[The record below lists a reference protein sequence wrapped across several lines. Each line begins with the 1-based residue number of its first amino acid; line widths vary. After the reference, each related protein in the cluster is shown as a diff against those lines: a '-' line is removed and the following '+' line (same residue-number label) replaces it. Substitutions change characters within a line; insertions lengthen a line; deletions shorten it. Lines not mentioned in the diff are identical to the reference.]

1 MAHKILI
8 VDDEPD
14 LESLVRQKFR
24 RQVREGRYE
33 LAFAQ
38 NGKLALE
45 KLAEDESIGMVLSDI
60 NMPVMDGLTLL
71 AKVEALNRG
80 LKTVIVS
87 AYGDMKNIRT
97 AMNRGAFDFVT
108 KPVDYEDLEIT
119 IEKTLQEI
127 EGIKRAQRERQQ
139 LVSIQQELSVAAR
152 IQLSLMPNNFPAFPE
167 RKDFD
172 LFAAMVPAK
181 EVGGDFYD
189 FFLIDDDRLAI
200 IIGDVSGKGVPAAIF
215 MAVVRTLLRGA
226 SLLKLPAGE
235 CLTYVNSALT
245 RQSDSGMFVTI
256 FYAVLNTKTGE
267 LEYSSAGHNPPYLLS
282 AAGPRMLE
290 FPRAPVLGIIDGVT
304 YGTHR
309 AQFENGDGILMYT
322 DGVTEAASLAD
333 RIEYEFFS
341 EKRVEACLRENC
353 TASVPDL
360 VQALFSSIR
369 AYVGEAPQSDDIT
382 VLAARYLG

>member
-33 LAFAQ
+33 LTFAQ

-45 KLAEDESIGMVLSDI
+45 KIAQDESIGMVLSDI

-71 AKVEALNRG
+71 SKLEELNRG

-119 IEKTLQEI
+119 IEKTLHAI
-127 EGIKRAQRERQQ
+127 EAIQLAQHQRQQ
-139 LVSIQQELSVAAR
+139 LVSIQQELGVAAR
-152 IQLSLMPNNFPAFPE
+152 IQLSLMPNNFPAFPD
-167 RKDFD
+167 RQDFE

-189 FFLIDDDRLAI
+189 FFLIDEDHLAI

-215 MAVVRTLLRGA
+215 MAVARTLLRGT
-226 SLLKLPAGE
+226 SLLNLPAGD
-235 CLTYVNSALT
+235 CLTYANRALA
-245 RQSDSGMFVTI
+245 RQSDSEMFVTI

-267 LEYSSAGHNPPYLLS
+267 LECSSAGHNPPYLFS
-282 AAGPRMLE
+282 TAGPRMLVP
-290 FPRAPVLGIIDGVT
+290 PRGPVLGVLDGVT
-304 YGTHR
+304 YHTHEL
-309 AQFENGDGILMYT
+309 QLQSGDGILLYT
-322 DGVTEAASLAD
+322 DGVSEAANLAD
-333 RIEYEFFS
+333 RTKYEFFS
-341 EKRVEACLRENC
+341 EQRIEACLRDNLN
-353 TASVPDL
+353 AAPADL
-360 VQALFSSIR
+360 VQAVFSSVR
-369 AYVGEAPQSDDIT
+369 AYVGEAPQSDDMT